1 MQVQK
6 GVRIMDYQEW
16 SKLSYSKK
24 NHQLFLSQKEILRKF
39 RDRNAISAEQYEKSL
54 HDLTVKMREA

>member
-1 MQVQK
+1 ME
-6 GVRIMDYQEW
+6 YQEW

-24 NHQLFLSQKEILRKF
+24 NHQLFLAQKEILRKF

-54 HDLTVKMREA
+54 RDLTVKMHEA